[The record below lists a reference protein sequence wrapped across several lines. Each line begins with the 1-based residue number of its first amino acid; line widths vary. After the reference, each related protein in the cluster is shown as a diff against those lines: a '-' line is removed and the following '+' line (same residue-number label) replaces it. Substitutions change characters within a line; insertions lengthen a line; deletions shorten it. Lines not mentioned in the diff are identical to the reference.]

1 MNVLVLHGPTLQAL
15 GHRPGDATG
24 LTLADLDRRLSERA
38 RALGHVLRTVQS
50 NHEGALAD
58 ALWEQRGWAEG
69 VVLNPGPLAL
79 GSHVLRAAVAAS
91 TMPVVEVLL
100 LPAKGRAAAQ
110 RRSVLRDVCAAH
122 VAGSG
127 AEAYLEALERLGRA
141 RNRAE
146 AARTTKTL
154 GRGPEPRTRA
164 GKPTAA
170 AGDAMRAAARTAPSS
185 TAAPAPSAA
194 ARAPA
199 RATDSAP
206 AAASSA
212 RGKTLGPSRGAELG
226 AGRTRTGGASG
237 TDTAAPPAK
246 SLGRATPAPPP
257 GTRRPG
263 AGLTRA
269 EVRARIADRLAG
281 RLSPAGLA
289 TWARGEWV
297 ALQRGAAV
305 EAGQRDQLEDVL
317 QALFLAVQPRGALSD
332 TQLVEW
338 MAALE

>member
-15 GHRPGDATG
+15 GHRPGDAPG

-38 RALGHVLRTVQS
+38 RALGHVLRTLQS
-50 NHEGALAD
+50 NHEGALVD
-58 ALWEQRGWAEG
+58 ALWEQRAWAEG

-100 LPAKGRAAAQ
+100 LPAKGRAGAQ
-110 RRSVLRDVCAAH
+110 RRSVLKDVCTAH
-122 VAGSG
+122 VAGAG

-141 RNRAE
+141 RTRAE

-154 GRGPEPRTRA
+154 GRGPEPRSRA
-164 GKPTAA
+164 GRPAA
-170 AGDAMRAAARTAPSS
+170 EAGEGARAAVRTAPASA
-185 TAAPAPSAA
+185 AAPAPSAP

-199 RATDSAP
+199 RATDGSPAP
-206 AAASSA
+206 SA
-212 RGKTLGPSRGAELG
+212 RPKTLGPSRAAEPA
-226 AGRTRTGGASG
+226 AGRTRPGTASPAE
-237 TDTAAPPAK
+237 TAAAGAK
-246 SLGRATPAPPP
+246 TLGRGAPPPPP

-297 ALQRGAAV
+297 AHQRGAAV
-305 EAGQRDQLEDVL
+305 EAGQREQLEDVL

>member
-15 GHRPGDATG
+15 GHRPGDAPG
-24 LTLADLDRRLSERA
+24 LTLAELDRRLLEKA

-58 ALWEQRGWAEG
+58 ALWEQRSWAEG

-79 GSHVLRAAVAAS
+79 GSHVLRAAVAAA

-100 LPAKGRAAAQ
+100 LPAKGRAGAQ
-110 RRSVLRDVCAAH
+110 RRSVLKEVCAAQ

-127 AEAYLEALERLGRA
+127 AVAYLEALERLGRA
-141 RNRAE
+141 RSRAE

-154 GRGPEPRTRA
+154 GRGPEPRSRA
-164 GKPTAA
+164 PQ
-170 AGDAMRAAARTAPSS
+170 RTAPSS
-185 TAAPAPSAA
+185 AAASAPSGARRTV
-194 ARAPA
+194 ARAL
-199 RATDSAP
+199 DSAP
-206 AAASSA
+206 AAAPP
-212 RGKTLGPSRGAELG
+212 GKTLGRSM
-226 AGRTRTGGASG
+226 
-237 TDTAAPPAK
+237 PP
-246 SLGRATPAPPP
+246 PPP

-317 QALFLAVQPRGALSD
+317 QALFLAVQPRAALSD

>member
-15 GHRPGDATG
+15 GHRPGDAPG
-24 LTLADLDRRLSERA
+24 LTLADLDRRIQEKA

-50 NHEGALAD
+50 NHEGTLAD
-58 ALWEQRGWAEG
+58 ALWEQRAWAEG

-100 LPAKGRAAAQ
+100 LPAKGRAGAQ
-110 RRSVLRDVCAAH
+110 RRSVLKEVCAAH

-127 AEAYLEALERLGRA
+127 AEVYLQALERLGRA
-141 RNRAE
+141 RSRTE

-154 GRGPEPRTRA
+154 GRGPDARSRAVKSVASAADGTR
-164 GKPTAA
+164 GVQ
-170 AGDAMRAAARTAPSS
+170 RTAPSS
-185 TAAPAPSAA
+185 AASVPTRAPASAPEPTPAAAARAKTLGPARGAEPSEVRTRTGTASGTDAPAPAKTLGRSMPAPSA
-194 ARAPA
+194 
-199 RATDSAP
+199 
-206 AAASSA
+206 
-212 RGKTLGPSRGAELG
+212 
-226 AGRTRTGGASG
+226 
-237 TDTAAPPAK
+237 
-246 SLGRATPAPPP
+246 

-317 QALFLAVQPRGALSD
+317 QALFLAVQPRAALSD